1 MASGSGLAEGRAAE
15 AGAAVDTLPS
25 RSLLGFPLCTAEP
38 AAILGW
44 LDQRLADKVQTHVVT
59 LNPEMVL
66 LDRMRARASLRAK
79 AAAEGRPPYDPALH
93 SADLFV
99 ADGVGITWAA
109 RRVLGLMVQ

>member
-66 LDRMRARASLRAK
+66 LDRMRARAHTVEQHHLRVQGNDVCLHFVGQPLVQPAQDRRRLGGAK
-79 AAAEGRPPYDPALH
+79 RKAE
-93 SADLFV
+93 
-99 ADGVGITWAA
+99 
-109 RRVLGLMVQ
+109 